1 MIGALLFGAFF
12 LAAPAEPCP
21 VTLTDVAAAA
31 KLAFTHDRGATREHR
46 LAETMGSG
54 LAWLDY
60 DRDGWMDLYVVQ
72 SGPFPPAAASTAP
85 KNSSAQDRLFRN
97 NGDGTFRDVTE
108 KAGLKDAAYG
118 MGAAAADYDGDGFV
132 DVYVTNWGGNTLWR
146 NRGDGTFR
154 DVTAGRGS
162 REREMGNGRGLGRRR
177 RRRTPG
183 PLRREL
189 RRRLPRGRTCS
200 AATP

>member
-1 MIGALLFGAFF
+1 
-12 LAAPAEPCP
+12 
-21 VTLTDVAAAA
+21 
-31 KLAFTHDRGATREHR
+31 
-46 LAETMGSG
+46 MGSG

-118 MGAAAADYDGDGFV
+118 MGAAAADYDSDGFV
-132 DVYVTNWGGNTLWR
+132 DVYVTNWGGNIALAQPGRRHVSRRDREAAGVASAKWR
-146 NRGDGTFR
+146 TAAAWGDVDGDGR
-154 DVTAGRGS
+154 LDLYVANYVDDS
-162 REREMGNGRGLGRRR
+162 REEDS
-177 RRRTPG
+177 
-183 PLRREL
+183 
-189 RRRLPRGRTCS
+189 S